1 MSYNWYTKNFIY
13 FKYTIL
19 WILTY
24 ILLWNHHCSQDNKHI
39 NHLKKIKKIFFF
51 LNFDYVLSL
60 PFICHYFCYETDFN
74 SIDIS
79 PTHDESLFSVAFK
92 IFTFSFQQCA
102 YKFLG
107 IIFVLI
113 LSGVYQTSWT
123 WRLMIFIK
131 FRKFFCQILLC
142 FFFSSSLLL
151 SLQIFLFIC
160 YFLKVLWGSV
170 YFFFNLQN
178 IFFYIGLH
186 ISS

>member
-1 MSYNWYTKNFIY
+1 MKNFIY

-39 NHLKKIKKIFFF
+39 NHLKKIKIFFF

-113 LSGVYQTSWT
+113 LSGVYQTSWI

-131 FRKFFCQILLC
+131 FRKFFFVKYFYASFSPVLC
-142 FFFSSSLLL
+142 YSHYRYFCSSVIFWKFSEVLFIFSSIFRTFFFTLDY
-151 SLQIFLFIC
+151 IFPV
-160 YFLKVLWGSV
+160 KVII
-170 YFFFNLQN
+170 Y
-178 IFFYIGLH
+178 
-186 ISS
+186 